1 MPPNRPLLTKRRLY
15 RPQAPKQL
23 NPSSRP
29 ADVAIRGPSP
39 PSATNQ
45 AGQNNRPIAV
55 QMDLS
60 SAPQPF
66 LDPEVWLRMKS
77 VAEGRV

>member
-1 MPPNRPLLTKRRLY
+1 MPPNRPLFSTRRLN
-15 RPQAPKQL
+15 RPQAQKQL
-23 NPSSRP
+23 NPSARP

-39 PSATNQ
+39 PSATNP
-45 AGQNNRPIAV
+45 AGQTNRPIAV
-55 QMDLS
+55 PMDLA

-77 VAEGRV
+77 VAAGRA